1 MVLGEAVERA
11 EGGVGHWK
19 GWWGGGRECSICVS
33 DLQFL
38 RKFGRKSAAAW
49 RHCNNI
55 MNQDSCYRSF
65 KIGKCLVPG
74 TCASDNICNFFVMFY
89 HLYFL
94 RFNT

>member
-1 MVLGEAVERA
+1 MVLGEAVKRA

-19 GWWGGGRECSICVS
+19 GWWGGGGSECSICVS

-55 MNQDSCYRSF
+55 GNESGLMLSF
-65 KIGKCLVPG
+65 
-74 TCASDNICNFFVMFY
+74 F
-89 HLYFL
+89 
-94 RFNT
+94 